1 MHDPLKAM
9 QHANN
14 VILIGMPA
22 SGKSTVGVILAK
34 MMGYDFTDTDLL
46 LQKKHGKKLTEM
58 IRLYGIPTF
67 LDMEAAVCEELNLT
81 HTVIA
86 TGGSVVYRDNAMQHL
101 KRLGTVVY
109 LDVPL
114 PELEKRLHNM
124 KARGVVLEE
133 GQSLQDL
140 YKERCV
146 LYQTYAN
153 LSVSEG
159 IDSLEDTVSRVYEAV
174 NG

>member
-1 MHDPLKAM
+1 MVASISL
-9 QHANN
+9 
-14 VILIGMPA
+14 LIA
-22 SGKSTVGVILAK
+22 SASTQL
-34 MMGYDFTDTDLL
+34 
-46 LQKKHGKKLTEM
+46 
-58 IRLYGIPTF
+58 
-67 LDMEAAVCEELNLT
+67 EE
-81 HTVIA
+81 
-86 TGGSVVYRDNAMQHL
+86 
-101 KRLGTVVY
+101 
-109 LDVPL
+109 
-114 PELEKRLHNM
+114 RLHNM

-146 LYQTYAN
+146 LYQTYAD